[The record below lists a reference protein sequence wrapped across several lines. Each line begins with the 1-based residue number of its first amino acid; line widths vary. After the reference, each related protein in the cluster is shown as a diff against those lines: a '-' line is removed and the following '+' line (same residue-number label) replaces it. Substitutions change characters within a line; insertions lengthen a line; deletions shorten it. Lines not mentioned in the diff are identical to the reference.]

1 MMPETSI
8 LWSLPG
14 SGLRGDGRSRI
25 PLLSVLTEI
34 IVGQGL
40 EPRKNKRLAGQSV
53 LGRRIATSH
62 PVTRRSILLCNFVR
76 SKET

>member
-14 SGLRGDGRSRI
+14 NGLRGDDRSRI
-25 PLLSVLTEI
+25 PLLSVLTEL

-40 EPRKNKRLAGQSV
+40 EPRKNKRLLASKCS
-53 LGRRIATSH
+53 AAASPT
-62 PVTRRSILLCNFVR
+62 PTRLQ
-76 SKET
+76 E